1 VFYPATRLLNEDIAM
16 LTRKTIVRPFA
27 TVAFALGSFILLAGN
42 AGAVD
47 GRVNSA
53 CASDYLSYCSQ
64 HDPDGP
70 GTRRC
75 MRANG
80 LRLSQACV
88 NALVAA
94 GEVSKREVARR
105 AASK

>member
-1 VFYPATRLLNEDIAM
+1 MFYPAIRLLNEDIAM
-16 LTRKTIVRPFA
+16 LTRETMTR
-27 TVAFALGSFILLAGN
+27 TVTKVTFALASLILLTVH

-47 GRVNSA
+47 QRVSSA
-53 CASDYLSYCSQ
+53 CASDYLAYCSQ

-80 LRLSQACV
+80 LKLSQVCV

>member
-1 VFYPATRLLNEDIAM
+1 LNKDIAM
-16 LTRKTIVRPFA
+16 LTRAVIVRPIA
-27 TVAFALGSFILLAGN
+27 KIAFGLGSLILFAAD

-47 GRVNSA
+47 ARVSSA
-53 CASDYLSYCSQ
+53 CAGDYLTYCSQ

-80 LRLSQACV
+80 LKLSKACV

>member
-1 VFYPATRLLNEDIAM
+1 
-16 LTRKTIVRPFA
+16 
-27 TVAFALGSFILLAGN
+27 LGSFILLAGN

-47 GRVNSA
+47 GRVSSA
-53 CASDYLSYCSQ
+53 CAGDYLAYCSQ

-70 GTRRC
+70 RTRRC

-80 LRLSQACV
+80 LKLSQACV

-94 GEVSKREVARR
+94 EKYQSGKWHDERPRSTLDMPNLAMDPFLQHHVVGRLVLA
-105 AASK
+105 

>member
-1 VFYPATRLLNEDIAM
+1 MFHSAIRFLNEDIAM
-16 LTRKTIVRPFA
+16 LTSKIIVRPIA
-27 TVAFALGSFILLAGN
+27 KVAFGIGALILSAAH

-47 GRVNSA
+47 GRVSSA
-53 CASDYLSYCSQ
+53 CAGDYFAYCSQ

-70 GTRRC
+70 GTRHC

-80 LRLSQACV
+80 HRLSKACV
-88 NALVAA
+88 NALIAA

-105 AASK
+105 SSSK

>member
-1 VFYPATRLLNEDIAM
+1 MFYPATRLLNEDIAM

-27 TVAFALGSFILLAGN
+27 TVAFGLGSFILLAGN

-47 GRVNSA
+47 GRVSSA

-80 LRLSQACV
+80 LKLSQACV

>member
-1 VFYPATRLLNEDIAM
+1 MFYPATRLLNEDIAM

-27 TVAFALGSFILLAGN
+27 MVAFGLGSFILLAGN

-47 GRVNSA
+47 ARVSSA

-80 LRLSQACV
+80 LKLSQACV

>member
-1 VFYPATRLLNEDIAM
+1 MRHPSIRLLNEDIAM
-16 LTRKTIVRPFA
+16 LIREAIVRPIA
-27 TVAFALGSFILLAGN
+27 KVAVGLGSLILLAAD

-47 GRVNSA
+47 GRVSSA
-53 CASDYLSYCSQ
+53 CAGDYFAYCSQ

-80 LRLSQACV
+80 HKLSKACV

-105 AASK
+105 ASSK

>member
-1 VFYPATRLLNEDIAM
+1 MFYLATRLLNEDITM
-16 LTRKTIVRPFA
+16 LIHETMVRPIA
-27 TVAFALGSFILLAGN
+27 KVAFGLGSLILLAGD

-47 GRVNSA
+47 GRVSSA
-53 CASDYLSYCSQ
+53 CASDYLAYCSQ

-80 LRLSQACV
+80 LKLSQACV

-105 AASK
+105 ASAK

>member
-1 VFYPATRLLNEDIAM
+1 MRLLPKRSVTRLIATAV
-16 LTRKTIVRPFA
+16 LTLG
-27 TVAFALGSFILLAGN
+27 TVLGGK

-47 GRVNSA
+47 GRVRSA
-53 CASDYLSYCSQ
+53 CTSDYLALCSE

-70 GTRRC
+70 GVRQC

-80 LRLSQACV
+80 RKLSPTCL

-94 GEVSKREVARR
+94 GEVSKKEIARR
-105 AASK
+105 SQAAR

>member
-1 VFYPATRLLNEDIAM
+1 MFYPAVRLLNEDIAM
-16 LTRKTIVRPFA
+16 LTRKTIVRPIVK
-27 TVAFALGSFILLAGN
+27 VAFGLGSLILLATDV
-42 AGAVD
+42 GAVD
-47 GRVNSA
+47 GRVSSA
-53 CASDYLSYCSQ
+53 CASDYLAYCSQ

-80 LRLSQACV
+80 LKLSQACV

>member
-1 VFYPATRLLNEDIAM
+1 MFYPVTRLLNEDIAM

-27 TVAFALGSFILLAGN
+27 TVAFGLGSFILLAGN
-42 AGAVD
+42 AAAVD
-47 GRVNSA
+47 GRVSSA
-53 CASDYLSYCSQ
+53 CASDYLTYCSQ

-80 LRLSQACV
+80 LRLSQGCV

>member
-1 VFYPATRLLNEDIAM
+1 MSKL
-16 LTRKTIVRPFA
+16 FA
-27 TVAFALGSFILLAGN
+27 SRTSHGLGRSAVLAALVLAGLSGA

-47 GRVNSA
+47 PRVRSA

-70 GTRRC
+70 ATRKC

-80 LRLSQACV
+80 LRLSASCIS
-88 NALVAA
+88 ALVAA
-94 GEVSKREVARR
+94 GEVSKAETTKRSASARQ
-105 AASK
+105 SNQDE

>member
-1 VFYPATRLLNEDIAM
+1 MFYPAVRLLNEDIAM
-16 LTRKTIVRPFA
+16 LTRKTIVRPIFK
-27 TVAFALGSFILLAGN
+27 VAFGLGSLILLATDV
-42 AGAVD
+42 GAVD
-47 GRVNSA
+47 GRVSSA
-53 CASDYLSYCSQ
+53 CASDYLAYCSQ
-64 HDPDGP
+64 HDPDGQ

-80 LRLSQACV
+80 LKLSQACV

>member
-1 VFYPATRLLNEDIAM
+1 MRHPSIRLLNEDIAM
-16 LTRKTIVRPFA
+16 LIREAIVRPIA
-27 TVAFALGSFILLAGN
+27 KVAVGLGSLILLAAD

-47 GRVNSA
+47 GRVSWA
-53 CASDYLSYCSQ
+53 CAGDYFAYCSQ

-80 LRLSQACV
+80 HKLSKACV

-105 AASK
+105 ASSK

>member
-1 VFYPATRLLNEDIAM
+1 VLYPATRFLNEDIAM
-16 LTRKTIVRPFA
+16 LTRETIIRPFA
-27 TVAFALGSFILLAGN
+27 TVAFVLGSFILLAGD

-47 GRVNSA
+47 GRVSSA
-53 CASDYLSYCSQ
+53 CASDYLAYCSQ

-80 LRLSQACV
+80 LNLSQACV